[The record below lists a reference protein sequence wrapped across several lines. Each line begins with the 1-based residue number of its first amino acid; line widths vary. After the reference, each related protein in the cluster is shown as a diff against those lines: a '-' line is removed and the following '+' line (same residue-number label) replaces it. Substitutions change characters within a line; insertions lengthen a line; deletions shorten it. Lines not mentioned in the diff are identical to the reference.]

1 MGTLSPKFLDVLR
14 KHLELGTSLR
24 HINMS
29 EDQKQRTRICM
40 ELYNL
45 MKQNPYLDYATYLK
59 NKYNRTYW
67 EIRHDKECLD
77 FICSIL
83 DAGGK
88 NISRHRVKAT
98 YEKAIQMAHDQGNVK
113 EMISGAKHLSDLEKL
128 TEPEQGEDLESSI
141 TKLPIAFTGDARKI
155 LPGKTYSSERQM
167 EKIRAKW
174 GVKKDVHQDMVDMKA
189 KQLLSADDGEDMVAR
204 DPLVLV
210 AHPETARGFDLSSL
224 NALQLQQLQE
234 ALAAR
239 MAAQTENHRTDDC
252 SDDSFDSDDFDD
264 EDDDDV

>member
-1 MGTLSPKFLDVLR
+1 MGSLSPKFLEVLR
-14 KHLELGTSLR
+14 KHLEIGTSLR

-29 EDQKQRTRICM
+29 EDQKQRVRICM

-88 NISRHRVKAT
+88 NITKVQVRRT
-98 YEKAIQMAHDQGNVK
+98 YELAAKIAHDQGDAKN
-113 EMISGAKHLSDLEKL
+113 MISAAKHLSDLEKL
-128 TEPEQGEDLESSI
+128 TEPDQGEDLENSI
-141 TKLPIAFTGDARKI
+141 TKLPIVLTQDARKI
-155 LPGKTYSSERQM
+155 LPGKTFSNERAM
-167 EKIRAKW
+167 DKLRAKW
-174 GVKKDVHQDMVDMKA
+174 GVKKDVHQDMVDTKA
-189 KQLLSADDGEDMVAR
+189 RELLSADDEISEGAR
-204 DPLVLV
+204 SVSASD
-210 AHPETARGFDLSSL
+210 GFDLSSL
-224 NALQLQQLQE
+224 SQSQLQQLQA

-239 MAAQTENHRTDDC
+239 MSAQQENHRTDDA
-252 SDDSFDSDDFDD
+252 SDDFDD
-264 EDDDDV
+264 DEDDD

>member
-1 MGTLSPKFLDVLR
+1 MGSLSPKFLDVLR
-14 KHLELGTSLR
+14 KHLEIGTSLR

-29 EDQKQRTRICM
+29 EDQKQRVRICM

-45 MKQNPYLDYATYLK
+45 MKQNPYIDYATYLK

-88 NISRHRVKAT
+88 NITKVQVRRT
-98 YEKAIQMAHDQGNVK
+98 YELAAKIAHDQGDAKN
-113 EMISGAKHLSDLEKL
+113 MISAAKHLSDLEKL
-128 TEPEQGEDLESSI
+128 TEPDQGEDLENSI
-141 TKLPIAFTGDARKI
+141 TKLPIVLTQDARKI
-155 LPGKTYSSERQM
+155 LPGKTFSNERAM
-167 EKIRAKW
+167 DKLRAKW
-174 GVKKDVHQDMVDMKA
+174 GVKKDVHQDMVDTKA
-189 KQLLSADDGEDMVAR
+189 RELLSADDGEEELLQEQLRQA
-204 DPLVLV
+204 PGQ
-210 AHPETARGFDLSSL
+210 GFDLSSL

-239 MAAQTENHRTDDC
+239 MSAQPENNRTDDA
-252 SDDSFDSDDFDD
+252 SDYFDD
-264 EDDDDV
+264 EEDN

>member
-1 MGTLSPKFLDVLR
+1 MGSLSPKFLDVLR
-14 KHLELGTSLR
+14 KHLEIGTSLR

-88 NISRHRVKAT
+88 NITKVQVRRT
-98 YEKAIQMAHDQGNVK
+98 YELAAKIAHDQGDAKN
-113 EMISGAKHLSDLEKL
+113 MISAAKHLSDLEKL
-128 TEPEQGEDLESSI
+128 TEPDQGEDLENSI
-141 TKLPIAFTGDARKI
+141 TKLPIVLTQDARKI
-155 LPGKTYSSERQM
+155 LPGKTFSNERAM
-167 EKIRAKW
+167 DKLRAKW
-174 GVKKDVHQDMVDMKA
+174 GVKKDVHQDMVDTKA
-189 KQLLSADDGEDMVAR
+189 RELLSADDEISEDAR
-204 DPLVLV
+204 SVSASD
-210 AHPETARGFDLSSL
+210 GFDLSSL
-224 NALQLQQLQE
+224 SQSQLQQLQE

-239 MAAQTENHRTDDC
+239 MSAQPENHRTDEA
-252 SDDSFDSDDFDD
+252 FDDFDD
-264 EDDDDV
+264 DEEEDEDDD

>member
-1 MGTLSPKFLDVLR
+1 MATLSPKYLDTLR
-14 KHLELGTSLR
+14 KHLETGTDLR
-24 HINMS
+24 YCAMS
-29 EDQKQRTRICM
+29 DDQKERTRICM

-77 FICSIL
+77 FICSVL

-128 TEPEQGEDLESSI
+128 TEPEQGEDLENSI
-141 TKLPIAFTGDARKI
+141 TKLPIVLTQDARKI
-155 LPGKTYSSERQM
+155 LPGKTFSNERAM
-167 EKIRAKW
+167 DKLRAKW
-174 GVKKDVHQDMVDMKA
+174 GVKKDVHQDMVDTKA
-189 KQLLSADDGEDMVAR
+189 RELLSADDGEDMVAR

-210 AHPETARGFDLSSL
+210 THPDTANGFDLSSL
-224 NALQLQQLQE
+224 SQSQLEQLQA

-239 MAAQTENHRTDDC
+239 MSVQPENHRTDDC
-252 SDDSFDSDDFDD
+252 SDDFEYDDDFDD
-264 EDDDDV
+264 EEDD

>member
-1 MGTLSPKFLDVLR
+1 MGSLSPKFLDVLR
-14 KHLELGTSLR
+14 KHLEIGTSLR

-29 EDQKQRTRICM
+29 EDQKQRVRICM

-88 NISRHRVKAT
+88 NITKVQVRRT
-98 YEKAIQMAHDQGNVK
+98 YELAAKIAHDQGDAKN
-113 EMISGAKHLSDLEKL
+113 MISAAKHLSDLEKL
-128 TEPEQGEDLESSI
+128 TEPDQGEDLENSI
-141 TKLPIAFTGDARKI
+141 TKLPIVLTQDARKI
-155 LPGKTYSSERQM
+155 LPGKTFSNERAM
-167 EKIRAKW
+167 DKLRAKW
-174 GVKKDVHQDMVDMKA
+174 GVKKDVHQDMVDTKA
-189 KQLLSADDGEDMVAR
+189 RELLSADDGEDMVAR

-210 AHPETARGFDLSSL
+210 THPETAKGFDLSSL
-224 NALQLQQLQE
+224 NDSQLAQLQE
-234 ALAAR
+234 ALNAR
-239 MAAQTENHRTDDC
+239 MSVQSGNHR
-252 SDDSFDSDDFDD
+252 SDDFSDGFEEDDDFDD
-264 EDDDDV
+264 EEDN

>member
-1 MGTLSPKFLDVLR
+1 MGSLSPKFLDVLR
-14 KHLELGTSLR
+14 KHLELGTPLQYM
-24 HINMS
+24 NMS
-29 EDQKQRTRICM
+29 DDQKQRVRVCM

-88 NISRHRVKAT
+88 NITRAQVRRT
-98 YEKAIQMAHDQGNVK
+98 YEMAAKIAHDQGDAKN
-113 EMISGAKHLSDLEKL
+113 MISAAKHLSDLEKL
-128 TEPEQGEDLESSI
+128 TEPEQGEDLENSI
-141 TKLPIAFTGDARKI
+141 TKLPIVLTQDARKI
-155 LPGKTYSSERQM
+155 LPGKTFSNERAM
-167 EKIRAKW
+167 DKLRAKW
-174 GVKKDVHQDMVDMKA
+174 GVKKDVHQDMVDTKA
-189 KQLLSADDGEDMVAR
+189 RELLSADDGEDMVAR

-210 AHPETARGFDLSSL
+210 AHPETAKGFDLSSL
-224 NALQLQQLQE
+224 SASQLQQLQE

-239 MAAQTENHRTDDC
+239 MSAQPENHRTDDA
-252 SDDSFDSDDFDD
+252 SDDFDD
-264 EDDDDV
+264 DEEEDEDDD

>member
-1 MGTLSPKFLDVLR
+1 MGSLSPKFLDVLR
-14 KHLELGTSLR
+14 KHLEIGTSLR

-88 NISRHRVKAT
+88 NITKVQVRRT
-98 YEKAIQMAHDQGNVK
+98 YELAAKIAHDQGDAKN
-113 EMISGAKHLSDLEKL
+113 MISAAKHLSDLEKL
-128 TEPEQGEDLESSI
+128 TEPEQGEDLENSI
-141 TKLPIAFTGDARKI
+141 TKLPIVLTQDARKI
-155 LPGKTYSSERQM
+155 LPGKTFSNERAM
-167 EKIRAKW
+167 DKLRAKW
-174 GVKKDVHQDMVDMKA
+174 GVKKDVHQDMVDTKA
-189 KQLLSADDGEDMVAR
+189 RELLSADDEISEDGRSVSAS
-204 DPLVLV
+204 D
-210 AHPETARGFDLSSL
+210 GFDLSSL
-224 NALQLQQLQE
+224 SQSQLQQLQE

-239 MAAQTENHRTDDC
+239 MSAQPENHRTDDA
-252 SDDSFDSDDFDD
+252 SDDFDD
-264 EDDDDV
+264 EEEEDEDDD

>member
-1 MGTLSPKFLDVLR
+1 MGTLSPKYLDTLR
-14 KHLELGTSLR
+14 KHLETGTDLR
-24 HINMS
+24 YCAMS
-29 EDQKQRTRICM
+29 DDQKERTRICM

-77 FICSIL
+77 FICSVL

-128 TEPEQGEDLESSI
+128 TEPEQGEDLENSI
-141 TKLPIAFTGDARKI
+141 TKLPIVLTQDARKI
-155 LPGKTYSSERQM
+155 LPGKTFSNERAM
-167 EKIRAKW
+167 DKLRAKW
-174 GVKKDVHQDMVDMKA
+174 GVKKDVHQDMVDTKA
-189 KQLLSADDGEDMVAR
+189 RELLSADDGEEELLQEQLR
-204 DPLVLV
+204 QDPGQ
-210 AHPETARGFDLSSL
+210 GFDLSSL
-224 NALQLQQLQE
+224 NALQLQQLQA

-239 MAAQTENHRTDDC
+239 MSAQPENHRTDDA
-252 SDDSFDSDDFDD
+252 SDDFDD
-264 EDDDDV
+264 DEEEDEDDD

>member
-1 MGTLSPKFLDVLR
+1 MGTLSPKYLDILR
-14 KHLELGTSLR
+14 KHLETGTDLR
-24 HINMS
+24 YCAMS
-29 EDQKQRTRICM
+29 DDQKERTRICM

-77 FICSIL
+77 FICSVL

-128 TEPEQGEDLESSI
+128 TEPEQGEDLENSI
-141 TKLPIAFTGDARKI
+141 TKLPIVLTQDARKI
-155 LPGKTYSSERQM
+155 LPGKTFSNERAM
-167 EKIRAKW
+167 DKLRAKW
-174 GVKKDVHQDMVDMKA
+174 GVKKDVHQDMVDTKA
-189 KQLLSADDGEDMVAR
+189 RELLSADDEISEGTRSVSASD
-204 DPLVLV
+204 
-210 AHPETARGFDLSSL
+210 GFDLSSL
-224 NALQLQQLQE
+224 SQSQLEQLQA

-239 MAAQTENHRTDDC
+239 MSVQSENHRTDDD
-252 SDDSFDSDDFDD
+252 SDDSEEEDDFDD
-264 EDDDDV
+264 EEDD

>member
-1 MGTLSPKFLDVLR
+1 MGSLSPKFLDVLR
-14 KHLELGTSLR
+14 KHLEIGTSLR

-88 NISRHRVKAT
+88 NITKVQVRRT
-98 YEKAIQMAHDQGNVK
+98 YELAAKIAHDQGDAKN
-113 EMISGAKHLSDLEKL
+113 MISAAKHLSDLEKL
-128 TEPEQGEDLESSI
+128 TEPEQGEDLENSI
-141 TKLPIAFTGDARKI
+141 TKLPIVLTQDARKI
-155 LPGKTYSSERQM
+155 LPGKTFSNERAM
-167 EKIRAKW
+167 DKLRAKW
-174 GVKKDVHQDMVDMKA
+174 GVKKDVHQDMVDTKA
-189 KQLLSADDGEDMVAR
+189 RELLSADDEISEDGRSVSAS
-204 DPLVLV
+204 D
-210 AHPETARGFDLSSL
+210 GFDLSSL
-224 NALQLQQLQE
+224 SASQLQQLQE

-239 MAAQTENHRTDDC
+239 MSAQPENHRTDDA
-252 SDDSFDSDDFDD
+252 SDDFDD
-264 EDDDDV
+264 EEEEDEDDD

>member
-1 MGTLSPKFLDVLR
+1 MGSLSPKFLDVLR
-14 KHLELGTSLR
+14 KHLEIGTSLR

-88 NISRHRVKAT
+88 NITKVQVRRT
-98 YEKAIQMAHDQGNVK
+98 YELAAKIAHDQGDAKN
-113 EMISGAKHLSDLEKL
+113 MISAAKHLSDLEKL
-128 TEPEQGEDLESSI
+128 TEPDQGEDLENSI
-141 TKLPIAFTGDARKI
+141 TKLPIVLTQDARKI
-155 LPGKTYSSERQM
+155 LPGKTFSNERAM
-167 EKIRAKW
+167 DKLRAKW
-174 GVKKDVHQDMVDMKA
+174 GVKKDVHQDMVDTKA
-189 KQLLSADDGEDMVAR
+189 RELLSADDEISEDGRSVSAS
-204 DPLVLV
+204 D
-210 AHPETARGFDLSSL
+210 GFDLSSL
-224 NALQLQQLQE
+224 SQSQLQQLQE

-239 MAAQTENHRTDDC
+239 MSAQPENHRTDDA
-252 SDDSFDSDDFDD
+252 SDDFDD
-264 EDDDDV
+264 DEEEDEDDD

>member
-24 HINMS
+24 HIHMTD
-29 EDQKQRTRICM
+29 DQKERTRICM

-77 FICSIL
+77 FICSVL

-128 TEPEQGEDLESSI
+128 TEPEQGEDLENSI
-141 TKLPIAFTGDARKI
+141 TKLPIAFTNDARKI
-155 LPGKTYSSERQM
+155 LPNKTHSNERAM
-167 EKIRAKW
+167 DKLRAKW
-174 GVKKDVHQDMVDMKA
+174 GVKKDVHQDMVDTRA
-189 KQLLSADDGEDMVAR
+189 KELLSADDEISEGHRSVSASD
-204 DPLVLV
+204 
-210 AHPETARGFDLSSL
+210 GFDLSSL
-224 NALQLQQLQE
+224 SQSQLQQLQA

-239 MAAQTENHRTDDC
+239 MSAQPENYRTDE
-252 SDDSFDSDDFDD
+252 DSDDFEDNEEED
-264 EDDDDV
+264 EDDD